1 MVSLSTSVFGGSAS
15 VSGFLSG
22 GVSSIGAAFS
32 VPLGSGFNLSNTLG
46 IPWFDF
52 VLGALG
58 PQEGGVLPTT
68 INAFAAQLTT
78 TITNLLGG

>member
-1 MVSLSTSVFGGSAS
+1 MLTLTTSVFGGSAG

-22 GVSSIGAAFS
+22 GVFSVGAAFS
-32 VPLGSGFNLSNTLG
+32 VPLGSGLNLSNTLG

-52 VLGALG
+52 LLGILG

-68 INAFAAQLTT
+68 INAFVAQLTT